1 MLKLPLKILN
11 DKESGNEQMQKA
23 KESAN
28 MRLNFEYNNVGEDFS
43 DVNSY
48 AQDGTPCI
56 YISGE
61 TETLG
66 FIT

>member
-1 MLKLPLKILN
+1 
-11 DKESGNEQMQKA
+11 MQKA

-48 AQDGTPCI
+48 A
-56 YISGE
+56 
-61 TETLG
+61 
-66 FIT
+66 